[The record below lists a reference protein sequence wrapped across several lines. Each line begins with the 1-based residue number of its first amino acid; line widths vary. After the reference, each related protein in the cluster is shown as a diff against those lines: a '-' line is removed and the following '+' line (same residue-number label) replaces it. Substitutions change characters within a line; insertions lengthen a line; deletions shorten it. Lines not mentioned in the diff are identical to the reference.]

1 MQGSKENAGC
11 KKMHQE
17 SENSGKSEYILG
29 HHIGFVALLA
39 GRCKKFFC
47 IPMHG
52 QLHEGVQAIRQ
63 ENDESTIVSRMAQ
76 LVIKVAQNM
85 ECSCYA
91 VS

>member
-1 MQGSKENAGC
+1 
-11 KKMHQE
+11 
-17 SENSGKSEYILG
+17 
-29 HHIGFVALLA
+29 
-39 GRCKKFFC
+39 
-47 IPMHG
+47 MHG